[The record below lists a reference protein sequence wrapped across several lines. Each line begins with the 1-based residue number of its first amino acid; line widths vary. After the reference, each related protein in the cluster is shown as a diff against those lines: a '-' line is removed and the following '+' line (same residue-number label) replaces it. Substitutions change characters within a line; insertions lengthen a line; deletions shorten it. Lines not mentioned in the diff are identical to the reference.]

1 MHFLALAQVLI
12 LLSLANA
19 SPVIAKL
26 FLGKTYARPI
36 DGNTRFI
43 DGRPLFGPSKTIR
56 GLVVSLL
63 LTALAAP
70 LIGLQFKIG
79 LLVAAAAMAGD
90 FLSSFSKRGWVL
102 HPVVRRPGS
111 TKFQKRSSVTRLPFC
126 IFVNGDRYRGGLCD
140 LFCGRSIA
148 LLSLFSTAAARPSL
162 LTDLCFRTSQ
172 AMQCDFREAVEA
184 HCHDRRSDACRGISS
199 HLVVPPRTHSELA
212 RQNRVE
218 RDGDRSG

>member
-79 LLVAAAAMAGD
+79 LLEAAAAMAGD
-90 FLSSFSKRGWVL
+90 LLSSFSKRGWVL
-102 HPVVRRPGS
+102 HPVE
-111 TKFQKRSSVTRLPFC
+111 
-126 IFVNGDRYRGGLCD
+126 GDRARPNS
-140 LFCGRSIA
+140 RSALPLLACRSAFSLTAIDIA
-148 LLSLFSTAAARPSL
+148 AGCVIFFVGEVLLSYLF
-162 LTDLCFRTSQ
+162 FRL
-172 AMQCDFREAVEA
+172 RLR
-184 HCHDRRSDACRGISS
+184 DRRY
-199 HLVVPPRTHSELA
+199 
-212 RQNRVE
+212 
-218 RDGDRSG
+218 

>member
-1 MHFLALAQVLI
+1 MHFIALAQLLI

-36 DGNTRFI
+36 DGNTQFI

-56 GLVVSLL
+56 GLVVALL

-90 FLSSFSKRGWVL
+90 LLSSFLKRRFGFAPSSRATGL
-102 HPVVRRPGS
+102 DQIPEALFPLLAC
-111 TKFQKRSSVTRLPFC
+111 RSAFSLTAIDIAAGC
-126 IFVNGDRYRGGLCD
+126 TIFFVGEV
-140 LFCGRSIA
+140 
-148 LLSLFSTAAARPSL
+148 LLSYLFFRLRLRDRPY
-162 LTDLCFRTSQ
+162 
-172 AMQCDFREAVEA
+172 
-184 HCHDRRSDACRGISS
+184 
-199 HLVVPPRTHSELA
+199 
-212 RQNRVE
+212 
-218 RDGDRSG
+218 

>member
-43 DGRPLFGPSKTIR
+43 DGRPLFGPSTTIR

-79 LLVAAAAMAGD
+79 LLGLPLPWRATCFRASRARGFAP
-90 FLSSFSKRGWVL
+90 SSKA
-102 HPVVRRPGS
+102 PGS
-111 TKFQKRSSVTRLPFC
+111 QIRSALSVTRLPFC

-140 LFCGRSIA
+140 FFCGRSIA
-148 LLSLFSTAAARPSL
+148 LLSLFSTEPARPSL

-199 HLVVPPRTHSELA
+199 HLVVPPHTHSELT

-218 RDGDRSG
+218 RDGDRSR